1 MNISI
6 FVLPSFL
13 TGLCILAL
21 GLFVLLKS
29 KSSAVARRFSILCFS
44 IMLWQFGNVLAWS
57 SKTSDIAIFW
67 TRLVYIGVVFIPAV
81 AYHFS
86 VSTNSLQKQK
96 RLIPFMYFLS
106 FLLLFLVFRKDFI
119 IGTQETLWGRH
130 HIAGRSHD
138 VFLFFWALPFILAFF
153 NSYYGYRSAT
163 SPSERQ
169 RRRLIS
175 TGFFVAC
182 LAGIDYLHAYGVPV
196 PFPFPIGFIFILL
209 FIAIT
214 AYASVYYKALDVEI
228 ILKKISIITFLSIVA
243 AVIIYIAP
251 FYLQSYFYKLWGKN
265 WIFFPISLSFL
276 VGIGLFRLINLVRNM
291 EESELSK
298 KFAYRPILKKEA
310 ERISKARNIHELLTY
325 LTRDL
330 SYWVRLDYVGVLVWD
345 NHTKKFV
352 LHSSFTHAKN
362 KDKIPTGLTLS
373 QDNPLIVELLRKR
386 KPVVYSELKYSLDI
400 ETTPSEERGFLS
412 KITSQMQ
419 RLGAEVAI
427 PCFCEDKLLALINI
441 GHKLNLNDIVTL
453 EDLELFSSLSNHTA
467 RAIHGFMLNEEKIQ
481 LIVASQNTLISAI
494 EAKDRYTRGHTDR
507 VAQYCTLMGKS
518 LEKQLRLYPNGLS
531 DLKWAA
537 QLHDVGKIGI
547 SDTILLKKGRLNKD
561 EWQVIKEH
569 PINGIRIITP
579 VREWLGEDICAG
591 ILYHHENFDGTGYP
605 SQQKGEEIHFF
616 AQIIRVA
623 DAFDAMTVHRPYR
636 PALTKEDAINELK
649 KYKGTQ
655 FAPQIVDVM
664 VKLYNTGEI

>member
-6 FVLPSFL
+6 FVLPPFL
-13 TGLCILAL
+13 TGLSTLAL
-21 GLFVLLKS
+21 GLFVLFKS
-29 KSSAVARRFSILCFS
+29 KSSDLARRFSLLCFS
-44 IMLWQFGNVLAWS
+44 IMVWQFGNVLAWS
-57 SKTSDIAIFW
+57 SKTSDIALFW
-67 TRLVYIGVVFIPAV
+67 MRLVYIGVAFIPAL
-81 AYHFS
+81 AYHLS
-86 VSTNSLQKQK
+86 VSTNDLQKQK
-96 RLIPFMYFLS
+96 RWIPFAYLLS

-119 IGTQETLWGRH
+119 IGVRETLWGRH
-130 HIAGRSHD
+130 QIAGKSHSL
-138 VFLFFWALPFILAFF
+138 FLFFWTLPLILSVF
-153 NSYYGYRSAT
+153 NFYYGYRSTT
-163 SPSERQ
+163 SPFERQ
-169 RRRLIS
+169 RRRLVS
-175 TGFFVAC
+175 VGFFIAC
-182 LAGIDYLHAYGVPV
+182 LAGIDYLPSYGVEIPY
-196 PFPFPIGFIFILL
+196 PLGFIFILF
-209 FIAIT
+209 FIAFT
-214 AYASVYYKALDVEI
+214 TYASVYYRALNVEV

-251 FYLQSYFYKLWGKN
+251 FYLQSYFYRLWGKN
-265 WIFFPISLSFL
+265 WIFFPISLAFL
-276 VGIGLFRLINLVRNM
+276 VGIGLFRLINLVRDM

-310 ERISKARNIHELLTY
+310 ERVSKARNIHELLTY

-330 SYWVRLDYVGVLVWD
+330 SHWVRLDYVGVLVWD

-352 LHSSFTHAKN
+352 LHSSFTRVKN
-362 KDKIPTGLTLS
+362 KEKIPTGLTLS

-386 KPVVYSELKYSLDI
+386 RPVVYSELKYHLDT
-400 ETTPSEERGFLS
+400 EATQSEERGFLS
-412 KITSQMQ
+412 KITDQMQ
-419 RLGAEVAI
+419 RLGAEVAL

-441 GHKLNLNDIVTL
+441 GHKLNLNDIITN

-467 RAIHGFMLNEEKIQ
+467 RALHGFMLHEEKIE

-507 VAQYCTLMGKS
+507 VAEYCILIGKR
-518 LEKQLRLYPNGLS
+518 LEKELRFYPNGLS

-547 SDTILLKKGRLNKD
+547 SDKILLKKGPLDED

-569 PINGIRIITP
+569 PINGIRIISP

-591 ILYHHENFDGTGYP
+591 ILYHHENFDGSGYP
-605 SQQKGEEIHFF
+605 SQQKGEEIHLF

-623 DAFDAMTVHRPYR
+623 DAFDAMIIHRPYR
-636 PALTKEDAINELK
+636 PALTKEEAINELK
-649 KYKGTQ
+649 KYKSIH

-664 VKLYNTGEI
+664 VNLYNAGEI

>member
-6 FVLPSFL
+6 FVLPPFL
-13 TGLCILAL
+13 TGLCTLAL

-29 KSSAVARRFSILCFS
+29 KSSVLARRFSLLCFS
-44 IMLWQFGNVLAWS
+44 IMVWQFGNVLAWS
-57 SKTSDIAIFW
+57 AKTSDIALFW
-67 TRLVYIGVVFIPAV
+67 IKLVYIGVAFIPSL

-86 VSTNSLQKQK
+86 VKFINLQKQK
-96 RLIPFMYFLS
+96 RWIPFMYLLS

-119 IGTQETLWGRH
+119 IGIRETSWGVH
-130 HIAGRSHD
+130 QIGGRSHN
-138 VFLFFWALPFILAFF
+138 VFLFFWTLPLILAFF
-153 NSYYGYRSAT
+153 NFYHGHKSTT
-163 SPSERQ
+163 SPFERQ
-169 RRRLIS
+169 RRRLVLIS
-175 TGFFVAC
+175 FFVAC
-182 LAGIDYLHAYGVPV
+182 LASIDYLPSYGVQIPY
-196 PFPFPIGFIFILL
+196 PLGFIFILFFL
-209 FIAIT
+209 VST
-214 AYASVYYKALDVEI
+214 GYASVHYRILNVDI
-228 ILKKISIITFLSIVA
+228 ILKKISIITFFSIVA

-251 FYLQSYFYKLWGKN
+251 FYFQSYFDKLWGKN

-310 ERISKARNIHELLTY
+310 ERISKAKNIHELLTY

-330 SYWVRLDYVGVLVWD
+330 SYWVKLDYVGVLVWD

-362 KDKIPTGLTLS
+362 KEKIPTGLTLS

-400 ETTPSEERGFLS
+400 EAAQSEEKGFLS
-412 KITSQMQ
+412 KITDQMQ
-419 RLGAEVAI
+419 RLGAEIAI
-427 PCFCEDKLLALINI
+427 PCFCEDKLLALIHI
-441 GHKLNLNDIVTL
+441 GHKLDLNDIITL
-453 EDLELFSSLSNHTA
+453 EDLELFSSISNHTA
-467 RAIHGFMLNEEKIQ
+467 RAIHGFMLNEEKIE

-547 SDTILLKKGRLNKD
+547 SDTILLKKGPLDKD

-591 ILYHHENFDGTGYP
+591 ILYHHENFDGSGYP
-605 SQQKGEEIHFF
+605 SQQKGEEIHLF

-623 DAFDAMTVHRPYR
+623 DAFDAMTLHRPYR
-636 PALTKEDAINELK
+636 PALTKEEAINELK
-649 KYKGTQ
+649 KYKGTH

-664 VKLYNTGEI
+664 VNLYNTGEI